1 MIDFNELAIFVR
13 VVQDGSFTAAARHL
27 GLPKSNISRKIAL
40 LESRLQTRLLH
51 RTTRAM
57 RLTEAGRVYY
67 GNCQHMVEQAQL
79 AEELISGLQ
88 SIPSGTL
95 RVSAPMAVGAD
106 TLPQL
111 VKEFLALYPQ
121 VSIDL
126 RLSDKVMDLLEN
138 DLDLALSASPAP
150 STTYV
155 SRQLGF
161 APRVICAS
169 RAYIELHGAPSH
181 PDELTAHNTLA
192 FSSWVDC
199 RQWHFRRGAEDKLVD
214 INARYSANDV
224 ASVLA
229 SMHTGLGVAM
239 LPLALV
245 ATSIESGEVVQLL
258 TDWQL
263 KANALYLHF
272 PSKTHMAPK
281 VRAFIDFLTE
291 PGRTL
296 PGLQSH

>member
-13 VVQDGSFTAAARHL
+13 VVQAGSFTAAARYL

-57 RLTEAGRVYY
+57 RLTEAGRRYY
-67 GNCQHMVEQAQL
+67 ENCSHMVEQAQL
-79 AEELISGLQ
+79 AEEMISGLQ
-88 SIPSGTL
+88 SNPSGTL
-95 RVSAPMAVGAD
+95 RLSAPMAVGAD

-111 VKEFLALYPQ
+111 VKEFLDLYPQ

-126 RLSDKVMDLLEN
+126 RLSDQALDLLEY

-161 APRVICAS
+161 APRVVCAS
-169 RAYIELHGAPSH
+169 TDYLDSRGIPATPEELVEH
-181 PDELTAHNTLA
+181 DTLA
-192 FSSWVDC
+192 FSSWMDSHD
-199 RQWHFRRGAEDKLVD
+199 WHFRRGSENRTVTVK
-214 INARYSANDV
+214 ARYAANDV

-229 SMHTGLGVAM
+229 SMRTGLGVAM

-245 ATSIESGEVVQLL
+245 DEHIRAGDVQRLL
-258 TDWQL
+258 EDWQL

-281 VRAFIDFLTE
+281 VRAFIDFLTDPE
-291 PGRTL
+291 TNLR
-296 PGLQSH
+296 GLQRR